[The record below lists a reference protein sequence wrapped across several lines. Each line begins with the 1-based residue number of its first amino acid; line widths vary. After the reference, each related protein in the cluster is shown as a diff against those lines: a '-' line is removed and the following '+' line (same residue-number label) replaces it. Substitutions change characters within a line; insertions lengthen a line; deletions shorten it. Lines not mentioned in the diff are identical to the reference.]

1 MMRVRTTAGLSERF
15 DRIFNLLRGERLLFR
30 QLRLFENLNILDIS
44 MIQLHL
50 LPDLGLHR
58 GLREARSFQGCD
70 IPQDLKPE
78 LDKKPLLIELGEG
91 SMRSIKGKCCY
102 RAMRA
107 AFDELPW
114 PQKTRRHDGHY
125 ALSRACRWVIELT
138 ETPTLETGRS
148 SREPYPTRGRVHTL
162 GKEWRSTVAGLK
174 NPLVSE
180 VDANPTALVPPEA
193 AVVLQAFAGD
203 NGVALLHEIWAVCL
217 VESA

>member
-1 MMRVRTTAGLSERF
+1 M
-15 DRIFNLLRGERLLFR
+15 
-30 QLRLFENLNILDIS
+30 NILDIS

-174 NPLVSE
+174 NRQCVLSWG
-180 VDANPTALVPPEA
+180 EA
-193 AVVLQAFAGD
+193 A
-203 NGVALLHEIWAVCL
+203 EWATRGFSRSSPRVRSGREPNSTCSTGSRRCPPSL
-217 VESA
+217 RGRQRSGSAA